1 MTASPIAT
9 DTTKADRFEYVIRLA
24 DDALILSHRVA
35 EWASWAPQLEEDM
48 ALANIGLDL
57 LGQARLLLTY
67 AGEIEG
73 EGNTEDD
80 LAFLREEQEFRSIW
94 LVEEPSLHEYN
105 KLIAQLF
112 YFSAYYVPLLERLA
126 SSVDRTLAEIAVKSL
141 KEARYHLEHAAG
153 WVVRLGD
160 GTEES
165 RAKMQQAV
173 DHLWPLTGDAFD
185 VDPVVERLAATGV
198 VPHPGTVRPVWDRTV
213 DAVLAEATLTK
224 PERAQRVGSG
234 RQGLHSEHLGF
245 VLAEMQYIHRL
256 HPDAQW

>member
-1 MTASPIAT
+1 MTASPIAR

-24 DDALILSHRVA
+24 DDALILSHRVS

-80 LAFLREEQEFRSIW
+80 LAFLREEHEFRSIW

-105 KLIAQLF
+105 TLIAQLF

-126 SSVDRTLAEIAVKSL
+126 SAVDRTLAEIAVKRRRN
-141 KEARYHLEHAAG
+141 AR
-153 WVVRLGD
+153 
-160 GTEES
+160 
-165 RAKMQQAV
+165 
-173 DHLWPLTGDAFD
+173 
-185 VDPVVERLAATGV
+185 
-198 VPHPGTVRPVWDRTV
+198 
-213 DAVLAEATLTK
+213 
-224 PERAQRVGSG
+224 
-234 RQGLHSEHLGF
+234 
-245 VLAEMQYIHRL
+245 
-256 HPDAQW
+256 